1 VQAAI
6 AFWWRWP
13 ALIAGG
19 MPAPDPAEIDRQERD
34 KAATARVVAAQIEA
48 MRILAESINREA
60 PAGAPAREAP
70 APRNTKTKSKRRRK
84 G

>member
-1 VQAAI
+1 MAQQHDASPSLQSVAELGAVAVQAAI

-13 ALIAGG
+13 AL
-19 MPAPDPAEIDRQERD
+19 
-34 KAATARVVAAQIEA
+34 VVAAQIVA
-48 MRILAESINREA
+48 LRILAASINREA